1 MLKKSIYL
9 LLLLVAVTSCKS
21 GKPAIITS
29 KKEAVKKGKYEG
41 NLNIRFAKSD
51 AKKPAGKQENVVLN
65 SNSKL
70 ITSDDS
76 DFLIDLLTVAALDNV
91 GAPYKYGGTTKS
103 GFDCSGLVFI
113 TFKNHNIIL
122 PRTSIEMSKL
132 GKDIPLRNVRKG
144 DLIFFITNG
153 KSQVNHVG
161 LVIDVTSDNVQF
173 VHSSTQKGVIVSSTK
188 EAYYKKNYVSSRR
201 IFE

>member
-1 MLKKSIYL
+1 MLKKGVYL
-9 LLLLVAVTSCKS
+9 LLLLIAITSCKS
-21 GKPAIITS
+21 GKPSIITS

-41 NLNIRFAKSD
+41 NLNIRLGKTDSKKSTE
-51 AKKPAGKQENVVLN
+51 KQENIVLN

-76 DFLIDLLTVAALDNV
+76 DFLIDLLVDAALDNV
-91 GAPYKYGGTTKS
+91 GAPYRFGGTTKS
-103 GFDCSGLVFI
+103 GFDCSGLVFV

-122 PRTSIEMSKL
+122 PRTSNEMSKL
-132 GKDIPLRNVRKG
+132 GKNIQSGNIKKG

-153 KSQVNHVG
+153 KSQINHVG
-161 LVIDVTSDNVQF
+161 LVVDVSNNEVQF

-188 EAYYKKNYVSSRR
+188 EAYYKKTYASARR
-201 IFE
+201 IIE

>member
-1 MLKKSIYL
+1 MLKKGVYL
-9 LLLLVAVTSCKS
+9 LLLLIAITSCKS
-21 GKPAIITS
+21 GKPSIITS

-41 NLNIRFAKSD
+41 NLNIRLGKTDSKKSTE
-51 AKKPAGKQENVVLN
+51 KQENIVLN

-76 DFLIDLLTVAALDNV
+76 DFLIDLLVDAALVNV
-91 GAPYKYGGTTKS
+91 GAPYRFGGTTKS
-103 GFDCSGLVFI
+103 GFDCSGLVFV

-122 PRTSIEMSKL
+122 PRTSNEMSKL
-132 GKDIPLRNVRKG
+132 GKNIQSGNIKKG

-153 KSQVNHVG
+153 KSQINHVG
-161 LVIDVTSDNVQF
+161 LVVDVSNNEVQF

-188 EAYYKKNYVSSRR
+188 EAYYKKTYASARR
-201 IFE
+201 IIE